1 MQGIVGYLTADLSK
15 MQLETIKHFF
25 FLGKRQSVFLR
36 QWKRGREGERESQV
50 GSTRSE
56 AESHDP
62 GSMT

>member
-25 FLGKRQSVFLR
+25 LRKRQSVFPQ
-36 QWKRGREGERESQV
+36 QWKRGRGGERESQA

-56 AESHDP
+56 AQYHDP